1 MAFDKAQLENLSN
14 LLLSP
19 EDVNT
24 KVAFTILENQE
35 FPLELITEVFAI
47 FKITS
52 NKELKQKAKL
62 LLETHGSQELIWAM
76 AMRYPL
82 KGGKSSVAAT
92 EKTIKK
98 NIIQYTHNNEL
109 DGVKLA
115 KAIYKKIGFGAT
127 YLLTATSQDQRKEI
141 LKTFITGTSF
151 QLNNKALTRFPH
163 EIFDFPELTHI
174 DLSGNKI
181 TSIPKQIEVFKNLQ
195 VLNLNDNKL
204 KSIHKN
210 LLKIKTFESLDISEN
225 DFSKTFP
232 EMIFEMT
239 QLKKL
244 NIIRLRNN
252 GGYYQNLPQ
261 SFFKLKNLEELQLSK
276 GLFRNYLNY
285 PQIGKVTGSP
295 INLDPLEIAY
305 AAFEQGDEH
314 PISYILKYGTSDWI
328 LKVLNKFYD
337 PTNQSMTFNRV
348 YLEHIPKEIIQFDL
362 KQLTIK
368 DCKLGAYYGGGHSLS
383 NGNRIAEDKKR
394 TAAISDL
401 VDLEYLDLSQ
411 NELSGISDLSKLQKL
426 KFLNLNTNK
435 FIDFPEQYGLFEN
448 LEELY
453 LLRTTES
460 NSTLI
465 GTKKIIAELQNLSKL
480 KTLKIGVSGLDYG
493 DKFFKETLPSL
504 LPNCKINQF

>member
-52 NKELKQKAKL
+52 NKEIKHKAKL

-195 VLNLNDNKL
+195 VLNLNDC
-204 KSIHKN
+204 
-210 LLKIKTFESLDISEN
+210 LL
-225 DFSKTFP
+225 
-232 EMIFEMT
+232 
-239 QLKKL
+239 
-244 NIIRLRNN
+244 
-252 GGYYQNLPQ
+252 Y
-261 SFFKLKNLEELQLSK
+261 
-276 GLFRNYLNY
+276 
-285 PQIGKVTGSP
+285 
-295 INLDPLEIAY
+295 
-305 AAFEQGDEH
+305 
-314 PISYILKYGTSDWI
+314 TSD
-328 LKVLNKFYD
+328 
-337 PTNQSMTFNRV
+337 
-348 YLEHIPKEIIQFDL
+348 
-362 KQLTIK
+362 
-368 DCKLGAYYGGGHSLS
+368 
-383 NGNRIAEDKKR
+383 
-394 TAAISDL
+394 AAD
-401 VDLEYLDLSQ
+401 E
-411 NELSGISDLSKLQKL
+411 
-426 KFLNLNTNK
+426 
-435 FIDFPEQYGLFEN
+435 
-448 LEELY
+448 
-453 LLRTTES
+453 
-460 NSTLI
+460 
-465 GTKKIIAELQNLSKL
+465 
-480 KTLKIGVSGLDYG
+480 
-493 DKFFKETLPSL
+493 
-504 LPNCKINQF
+504 